1 MVYEGAAPTGTQ
13 HVADLTSL
21 PSTPLDYCQEV
32 RKSLSVEEAA
42 RLAYPSVLTS
52 LQQELLSWH
61 FRPYHLPFWQI
72 FALCEAGYLPK
83 RLLKCKS
90 KPPTCTACQFGQAH
104 RRPWQVKGKK
114 ACTIR
119 KKTDKLPGD
128 GTSIDQIV
136 SAQPGRSVP
145 HFMWC
150 WGSSSKWYH
159 RESEQAVDSHRPHSP
174 STCDENVARHD

>member
-1 MVYEGAAPTGTQ
+1 MLQ
-13 HVADLTSL
+13 QQADLTSL

-32 RKSLSVEEAA
+32 GKSLSVEEAA
-42 RLAYPSVLTS
+42 RLAYPSVLTP

-61 FRPYHLPFWQI
+61 FRLYHLPFWRI

-90 KPPTCTACQFGQAH
+90 KPPVCMACQFGQAH
-104 RRPWQVKGKK
+104 RRPWRAKGK
-114 ACTIR
+114 AAGAIR

-159 RESEQAVDSHRPHSP
+159 RESEQAADSHRPHSP
-174 STCDENVARHD
+174 STCNENVARHD